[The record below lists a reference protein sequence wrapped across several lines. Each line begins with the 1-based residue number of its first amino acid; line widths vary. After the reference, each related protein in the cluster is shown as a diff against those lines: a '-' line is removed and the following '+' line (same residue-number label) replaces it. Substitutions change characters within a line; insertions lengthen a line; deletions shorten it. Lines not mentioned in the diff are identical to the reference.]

1 MVETKVVIL
10 ISWTQPSEKYRVYKD
25 RILISTKI
33 IIFSLNT
40 NRGEQ
45 LSEQAMI
52 GKRRRRLDTVAD
64 DLKILN

>member
-1 MVETKVVIL
+1 VGSKGVPPFEIL
-10 ISWTQPSEKYRVYKD
+10 ISYFQLQHDYLKIAFNFRKDNHLFTQHQPWK
-25 RILISTKI
+25 
-33 IIFSLNT
+33 
-40 NRGEQ
+40 Q